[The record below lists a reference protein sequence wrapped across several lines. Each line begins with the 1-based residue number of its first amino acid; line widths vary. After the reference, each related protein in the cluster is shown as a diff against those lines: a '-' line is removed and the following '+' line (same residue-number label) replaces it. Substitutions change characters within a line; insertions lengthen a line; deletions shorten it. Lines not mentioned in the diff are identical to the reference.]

1 MRRIS
6 AATTLQALYIPALL
20 GAGLLILLVAWLPLV
35 LKRAPLSLPIVCV
48 IVGAVIALWPP
59 IGRLIPDP
67 LETPMLAE
75 KAAEL
80 VVIVSLMGAGL
91 KLSRPLGWRSWMLTW
106 RLLVITMTLSIVIF
120 AVLGN
125 VLLGFG
131 WATALLLAAVLAPTD
146 PVLASDVQIENPK
159 SDQDD
164 EARFALTSE
173 AGLND
178 SAAFPIVHLAIA
190 LATAGLSG
198 ATLAGWAVD
207 SVAIRITVGI
217 VAGIACGYCLGWVI
231 YRVPGKTGLART
243 GDGFVA
249 LGGTLATYGAT
260 ELLHGYGFL
269 AVFVAGLT
277 LRKMSREHDFNQDL
291 HDFTDEL
298 ERLLTMVLLVGFGA
312 MLTGA
317 QLLASLGWRDVVFAV
332 VALLLVRP
340 ISGWIALIG
349 SGRPRGERAVIAIF
363 GIRGLGSI
371 YYLAYGLNHAG
382 FEMPARLWGIVGLVV
397 LLSILIHG
405 VTVTPAMRRLD
416 RAQGRAPE

>member
-1 MRRIS
+1 M
-6 AATTLQALYIPALL
+6 TLETLYIPALL
-20 GAGLLILLVAWLPLV
+20 GAGLLVLLVAWLPLV
-35 LKRAPLSLPIVCV
+35 LKRAPLSLPILCV
-48 IVGAVIALWPP
+48 AVGAAIALWPP

-67 LETPMLAE
+67 LETPRVVE
-75 KAAEL
+75 KLAEL

-91 KLSRPLGWRSWMLTW
+91 KISRPIGLRSWLLTW
-106 RLLVITMTLSIVIF
+106 RLLVIAMPLTIVAF
-120 AVLGN
+120 AVLGH

-146 PVLASDVQIENPK
+146 PVLASDVQIEDPK

-178 SAAFPIVHLAIA
+178 SAAFPVVHLAIA

-198 ATLAGWAVD
+198 AVLADWAID
-207 SVAIRITVGI
+207 AVAIRITVGI
-217 VAGIACGYCLGWVI
+217 LAGLGCGYLLGWVI
-231 YRVPGKTGLART
+231 YHVPGKTDLART

-269 AVFVAGLT
+269 AVFIAGLT
-277 LRKMSREHDFNQDL
+277 LRKMSREHGYNQKL
-291 HDFTDEL
+291 HDFADEL
-298 ERLLTMVLLVGFGA
+298 ERLLMMVLLVGFGA

-317 QLLASLGWRDVVFAV
+317 GLLGAIGWRDAVFAA

-340 ISGWIALIG
+340 LTGWIALIG
-349 SGRPRGERAVIAIF
+349 SDRARGERAVIAIF

-371 YYLAYGLNHAG
+371 YYLAYALNHAG
-382 FEMPARLWGIVGLVV
+382 FETPARLWGIVALVV
-397 LLSILIHG
+397 LLSILTHG

-416 RAQGRAPE
+416 RAQGRAPA

>member
-1 MRRIS
+1 M
-6 AATTLQALYIPALL
+6 TLESLYIPALL

-35 LKRAPLSLPIVCV
+35 LKRAPLSLPILCV
-48 IVGAVIALWPP
+48 AVGAAIALWPP

-67 LETPMLAE
+67 LETPRVVE
-75 KAAEL
+75 KLAEL

-91 KLSRPLGWRSWMLTW
+91 KISRPIGLRSWLLTW
-106 RLLVITMTLSIVIF
+106 RLLAIAMTLSIVAF
-120 AVLGN
+120 AMLGH

-146 PVLASDVQIENPK
+146 PVLASDVQIGDPQ

-190 LATAGLSG
+190 LATAGFSG
-198 ATLAGWAVD
+198 AMLQDWAID

-217 VAGIACGYCLGWVI
+217 LAGLGCGYLLGWVI
-231 YRVPGKTGLART
+231 YNVPGKTDLART

-260 ELLHGYGFL
+260 ELLHGYGFV

-277 LRKMSREHDFNQDL
+277 LRKISREHDFNQKL
-291 HDFTDEL
+291 HDFADEL
-298 ERLLTMVLLVGFGA
+298 ERLLMMVLLVGFGA

-317 QLLASLGWRDVVFAV
+317 NLLGAIGWRDVAFAA

-340 ISGWIALIG
+340 IAGWIALIG
-349 SGRPRGERAVIAIF
+349 SDRPQGERAVIAVF

-382 FEMPARLWGIVGLVV
+382 FETPARLWGIVGLVV

-416 RAQGRAPE
+416 RAQGRTPA